1 MVELKRAPAPAPA
14 RVHVERT
21 LRCKICSSDNVEGNA
36 RKYECLSCGHVHP
49 RRQEQSGIDG
59 FDVMFDIS
67 EAILLMRRAGAMKL
81 MHNRTTL
88 GDDLIAC
95 AARLE
100 QRLNNK

>member
-21 LRCKICSSDNVEGNA
+21 LRCKICSSDNVEGTA

-49 RRQEQSGIDG
+49 RRQEPAGIDG
-59 FDVMFDIS
+59 FDATFDVA
-67 EAILLMRRAGAMKL
+67 EAILLMRRAGSMKL
-81 MHNRTTL
+81 MHNRTSL
-88 GDDLIAC
+88 GADLLAC

-100 QRLNNK
+100 KRLKNK